1 MFIIYVVFVP
11 ISSCKNYASSKDV
24 KNLEQDFR
32 KQAFLGVD
40 TKDEIKKIIQSVVEY
55 LVLKRDWKKIK
66 EWKDK
71 IDEKIKKNLKMNSR
85 SLRIAWKRKKR
96 WKIVVRRG

>member
-32 KQAFLGVD
+32 KQAFLGVG
-40 TKDEIKKIIQSVVEY
+40 TKDEIKK
-55 LVLKRDWKKIK
+55 K
-66 EWKDK
+66 
-71 IDEKIKKNLKMNSR
+71 
-85 SLRIAWKRKKR
+85 
-96 WKIVVRRG
+96 

>member
-96 WKIVVRRG
+96 WKIVVRRR

>member
-24 KNLEQDFR
+24 KNLEQYFR

>member
-1 MFIIYVVFVP
+1 MFIICVVFVP